1 MNLWAESDNLELA
14 SAPPEQAHKPGTGAG
29 TRFIASSNA
38 ILPALR
44 SWLLADYVAP
54 YCRSLAATRI
64 FRRCIW
70 FDALGSTR
78 ATSKKANGHQGDD
91 NGRGSGRD
99 ESRPYIFD
107 ALNGAEQ
114 LERSVPRPNKAAQKP
129 RSETLPPELQS
140 IAT

>member
-70 FDALGSTR
+70 LDALGSTR
-78 ATSKKANGHQGDD
+78 TTPKKAGAGQGHAG
-91 NGRGSGRD
+91 GRD
-99 ESRPYIFD
+99 SSHPYIFD
-107 ALNGAEQ
+107 DLVQTEQQTRNG
-114 LERSVPRPNKAAQKP
+114 SHPNKAAKKAP
-129 RSETLPPELQS
+129 SEILPPAL
-140 IAT
+140 